1 MERINNQALI
11 KYQDYIMTENT
22 TIFIG
27 SKPVMNYVLAL
38 MTQFNRQVADVTLKA
53 RGRAISRAVDT
64 AEIAR
69 NKFMPNLKIKSIT
82 IGTEIVQDEQGKS
95 LNISSMEIIL
105 TNQS

>member
-1 MERINNQALI
+1 L
-11 KYQDYIMTENT
+11 TENS

-38 MTQFNRQVADVTLKA
+38 MTQFNKQITDVTLKA
-53 RGRAISRAVDT
+53 RGRSISRAVDT

-82 IGTEIVQDEQGKS
+82 IGTESIQDDQGKDF
-95 LNISSMEIIL
+95 NISSMEITL